1 VLSPKRGFRRR
12 EAFTFISYKNVTIFY
27 DCKDC
32 SDSLAADS
40 YLFIV
45 DSGKGMKH
53 ASQIRKPH
61 GSVRRVGE

>member
-1 VLSPKRGFRRR
+1 MIVK
-12 EAFTFISYKNVTIFY
+12 
-27 DCKDC
+27 

-61 GSVRRVGE
+61 GSVRRVGEW